1 MRKLRA
7 MILASLVAAPC
18 TVAQRV
24 TVSLDGN
31 WEIADS
37 ISPGD
42 IPTVY
47 THKTPVPGLAH
58 SATPAFAD
66 VDLFDSREVIAN
78 RIKGGELPE
87 SAMVKSVGVP
97 HQNRNFFWYRRT
109 FVAPRRRALAFLK
122 INKAQ
127 FGTAVWL
134 NGRQIGTHWG
144 CFTASIFNITSA
156 IRWDGENELLVRVG
170 AHPGVLPE
178 TVSGGTDFEK
188 NRWTPGIYDSVSLVL
203 SDNPAIESVQVA
215 PHIQTSE
222 IVVQAKV
229 RNYSET
235 PASFGVTF
243 NVTEWKR
250 AQSLARMQSRRIL
263 LQPAEQKTIMETIRI
278 PGAKLWTPEQPNLY
292 IVETSTGG
300 DSVTTRFGMRE
311 FRFDT
316 PTRRAYLNGKPY
328 FMRGS
333 NITLHRFFEDPQSG
347 MLPWN
352 ETWVRRLLI
361 DIPKKMHWNSF
372 RFCIGPVP
380 DRWLDIADEAG
391 LLIQNE
397 YFVWIGRD
405 WFKDYEKHFD
415 TDEMIAEYSEWM
427 RDNWNHPSV
436 VIWDANNETWYPDF
450 AAKIIPAVR
459 SLDLSN
465 RPWENSYNGATGP
478 DDPVEDH
485 PYEHHIMT
493 TGGDFQMTELESR
506 SGAGDTG
513 SATGHA
519 MMLNEYGWL
528 WLNRDGS
535 PTALTGQV
543 YDKLLGP
550 YSSAEDRFSLNAYLL
565 GGLTE
570 FWRAHRMY
578 AGVLHFVYLTAG
590 GPGVF
595 TCDHFRDLER
605 LELEPHF
612 EDYVSQAFRP
622 LGVYLNFWH
631 PTLEGGSKQTFTVM
645 MVNDEGR
652 AIAGQLALVIENHS
666 GEALARQ
673 TVSFSLA
680 ALGQQTYF
688 MDLTIPVVVEKC
700 LLKATAQP
708 DGGAEPTLSRRRVD
722 LVVSTAPKV
731 K

>member
-1 MRKLRA
+1 MRKLGA
-7 MILASLVAAPC
+7 AILLSLVVLPC
-18 TVAQRV
+18 TAAER
-24 TVSLDGN
+24 TTMSLDGN
-31 WEIADS
+31 WDIADS
-37 ISPGD
+37 VSATE
-42 IPTVY
+42 IPTVF
-47 THKTPVPGLAH
+47 THTAPVPGLAH
-58 SATPAFAD
+58 SARTAFAD
-66 VDLFDSREVIAN
+66 VDLFDSQEVIAN
-78 RIKGGELPE
+78 RISKGELPE
-87 SAMVKSVGVP
+87 SAMVKGAGVA
-97 HQNRNFFWYRRT
+97 HQNRNYFWYRTT
-109 FVAPRRRALAFLK
+109 FVPPGRRALVLLK

-127 FGTAVWL
+127 FGSAVWL
-134 NGRQIGTHWG
+134 NGRKIGEHWG
-144 CFTASIFNITSA
+144 CFTASIFNISDV
-156 IRWDGENELLVRVG
+156 IRWDDKNELLVRVG

-188 NRWTPGIYDSVSLVL
+188 NRWTPGIYDSVSLLL

-215 PHIQTSE
+215 PRIQTSE
-222 IVVQAKV
+222 IVVQAKL
-229 RNYSET
+229 RNYGATS
-235 PASFGVTF
+235 ASFAVTF
-243 NVTEWKR
+243 NVKAWKR
-250 AQSLARMQSRRIL
+250 TQPVARAESRRIL
-263 LQPAEQKTIMETIRI
+263 LKPAEARTITQTIRI

-292 IVETSTGG
+292 VVGTSTGG
-300 DSVTTRFGMRE
+300 DSATTRFGMRE

-347 MLPWN
+347 ALPWN
-352 ETWVRRLLI
+352 DEWVRKLLI
-361 DIPKKMHWNSF
+361 DIPKKMSWNSF

-397 YFVWIGRD
+397 YFVWTGRD
-405 WFKDYEKHFD
+405 WFKGYEKKFD
-415 TDEMIAEYSEWM
+415 TDEMITEYGEWM

-436 VIWDANNETWYPDF
+436 VIWDANNETWNPDF
-450 AAKIIPAVR
+450 ATKIIPAVR

-465 RPWENSYNGATGP
+465 RPWENSYNGPVGP

-485 PYEHHIMT
+485 PYEQHIIT
-493 TGGDFQMTELESR
+493 STGDFEMKELESR

-519 MMLNEYGWL
+519 MILNEYGWL

-535 PTALTGQV
+535 PTELTGAV
-543 YDKLLGP
+543 YEKLLGP
-550 YSSAEDRFSLNAYLL
+550 SASAEDRFALDAYLL
-565 GGLTE
+565 AGLTE

-595 TCDHFRDLER
+595 TCDHFRNLER

-631 PTLEGGSKQTFTVM
+631 PTIEAGSKQMFTVM
-645 MVNDEGR
+645 MVNDGDR
-652 AIAGQLALVIENHS
+652 PITGSLALVIEDQK

-673 TVSFSLA
+673 SVPFSLA

-688 MDLTIPVVVEKC
+688 VDLTIPMGVEKC
-700 LLKATAQP
+700 LLKAIARP
-708 DGGAEPTLSRRRVD
+708 EGGAEPTLSRRRVD
-722 LVVSTAPKV
+722 LVVMSAPK
-731 K
+731 

>member
-1 MRKLRA
+1 MRKLHA

-18 TVAQRV
+18 TVAQRA

-31 WEIADS
+31 WEISDS
-37 ISPGD
+37 ISPDD

-47 THKTPVPGLAH
+47 THTTPVPGLAH
-58 SATPAFAD
+58 SASPAFAD

-78 RIKGGELPE
+78 RISKGELPE

-97 HQNRNFFWYRRT
+97 HQNRNYFWYRTT
-109 FVAPRRRALAFLK
+109 FVAPRPRALAFLK

-127 FGTAVWL
+127 FGTVVWL
-134 NGRQIGTHWG
+134 NRRQIGTHWG

-156 IRWDGENELLVRVG
+156 IRWDAENELLVRVG

-188 NRWTPGIYDSVSLVL
+188 SRWTPGIYDSVSLVL
-203 SDNPAIESVQVA
+203 SDNLAIESVQVA

-229 RNYSET
+229 RNFSKT
-235 PASFGVTF
+235 AASFGVTF

-250 AQSLARMQSRRIL
+250 AQSLARMQSRRIVL
-263 LQPAEQKTIMETIRI
+263 KPAEQKTITETIRI

-292 IVETSTGG
+292 AVETSTGG

-328 FMRGS
+328 FLRGS

-347 MLPWN
+347 TLPWN

-405 WFKDYEKHFD
+405 WFKGYEKQFD
-415 TDEMIAEYSEWM
+415 ADEMIAEYSEWM

-519 MMLNEYGWL
+519 TTLKTMCRRHSGHSGFISTSGTP
-528 WLNRDGS
+528 RS
-535 PTALTGQV
+535 
-543 YDKLLGP
+543 K
-550 YSSAEDRFSLNAYLL
+550 EDRNK
-565 GGLTE
+565 
-570 FWRAHRMY
+570 R
-578 AGVLHFVYLTAG
+578 
-590 GPGVF
+590 
-595 TCDHFRDLER
+595 
-605 LELEPHF
+605 
-612 EDYVSQAFRP
+612 
-622 LGVYLNFWH
+622 
-631 PTLEGGSKQTFTVM
+631 
-645 MVNDEGR
+645 
-652 AIAGQLALVIENHS
+652 
-666 GEALARQ
+666 
-673 TVSFSLA
+673 
-680 ALGQQTYF
+680 
-688 MDLTIPVVVEKC
+688 
-700 LLKATAQP
+700 
-708 DGGAEPTLSRRRVD
+708 SR
-722 LVVSTAPKV
+722 S
-731 K
+731 